1 MVWWIS
7 SAVGILVSNVLV
19 GSLTKEGIVSYI
31 EPLLC
36 KLENWLNK
44 ALKCSSTHFSII
56 FFIVIIWLP
65 IFRNDIIL
73 IFVFYFCT
81 NWKNFVFLSSNRFQF
96 NLNFSFQ
103 KTSYK
108 FKAISRLAWTPLS
121 FSLSKSVRPCTSMSV

>member
-7 SAVGILVSNVLV
+7 STVGILVSNVLV
-19 GSLTKEGIVSYI
+19 GSLNKEGIVSYI

-36 KLENWLNK
+36 KIENRLNK

-56 FFIVIIWLP
+56 SFLVIIWLP

-73 IFVFYFCT
+73 IFFFCT
-81 NWKNFVFLSSNRFQF
+81 NWKNFVLLSPNRFQF
-96 NLNFSFQ
+96 NLAFSFR

-121 FSLSKSVRPCTSMSV
+121 FSWSKSVRPCTSMSV